1 MATKDPRD
9 QGYSSNPQEK
19 YTPKKKETVQ
29 EEDPTLEAATQ
40 KKVESR
46 PAVTSEPWKSSTSQ
60 TQSSQE
66 QLYDDEASWGYG
78 GTTTD
83 PRDQGYSSMPAG
95 SLASDDTK
103 SDASTSQTQS
113 SQEQLYDD
121 ESSWGYGGTTTTPT
135 TTQPQQFTWT
145 GISLTDSEI
154 DTYKQ
159 EMQDR
164 KAELAAEP
172 YVWPEIVDAKPPS
185 RIQDTISEIVTMGQ
199 AETHTYNKS
208 DLEDKWDSV
217 AAYQKFNY
225 NQEYLKAIKEGRNP
239 GEYDPDKHVD
249 EVMEKKD
256 KWVKDVIDGAPSS
269 AEILASLAIG
279 FVPGL
284 GTASKWKDMG
294 WAGRAF
300 SIGADVFFFVPI
312 AGQYSAGVRGGK
324 SAAQIMKE
332 LSLGIVKSPISVIKD
347 PKGALKQGYW
357 DPTVMVVNPKRLPL
371 ATGETKWNTVRI
383 NVDELGDAKQAM
395 SVRDDLTEQVMKEG
409 GAGKTIQTLDDVVQ
423 EVELTK
429 SALQKTLGPVAV
441 HSTYDI
447 RPYLEGATVGL
458 IGGKQT
464 PTKMFF
470 APNVHT
476 RFAYADSHGT
486 TLVDG
491 VKGGII
497 IRDKKVLD
505 KLQGS
510 NKTWKGTV
518 EMERILKPG
527 TDIPAPSQAVTFMGE
542 GGEKLTYLIV
552 GDPLTAKE
560 LAKLK
565 IFGAKDTFTSAF
577 VKPVKLKIKPGSSA
591 DEMQT
596 AVNKDLASMS
606 RWNDNA
612 NDLQK
617 AAKKADDAGDFEKA
631 AEYRRAAEDAMQRA
645 EGFQRRVGITMS
657 TGGSF
662 RVGAMYT
669 GDLPVEALVH
679 GNARVIGKQKPHK
692 GESQL
697 QQEDTFTTTRKSPGR
712 KSSKKTQEQLYD
724 DEASWG
730 YGGRDT
736 TKQSPGKT
744 STTTTRR
751 AGPKKSSSRRRGGTT
766 KEEEPTLE
774 HRRRPK
780 KSKGDDNRFKVTP
793 RRSKIFTDPRRGP
806 PPPPPGRKRP
816 EDRPGGRKPPGD
828 RPGGRKPPEDRPP
841 GDRPGGRK
849 PPEDRPGGRKPP
861 EDRPGGRKPEDRRGP
876 GRRSGPK
883 REDRRPES
891 SRPERRPP
899 GPRRSGGGRGSAP
912 PPPPPKKTPM
922 FIPSGGGKVY
932 EFPGPQGRSPRKVG
946 AELGLVNVKVDL
958 LTTKQ
963 KFTKRKKPSKKDPRD
978 TFEILSY
985 MKANPKKKVYDW
997 GIVDLVV
1004 NSDKIYFRK
1013 SAL

>member
-1 MATKDPRD
+1 MKDR
-9 QGYSSNPQEK
+9 
-19 YTPKKKETVQ
+19 V
-29 EEDPTLEAATQ
+29 
-40 KKVESR
+40 
-46 PAVTSEPWKSSTSQ
+46 
-60 TQSSQE
+60 
-66 QLYDDEASWGYG
+66 
-78 GTTTD
+78 
-83 PRDQGYSSMPAG
+83 
-95 SLASDDTK
+95 
-103 SDASTSQTQS
+103 
-113 SQEQLYDD
+113 
-121 ESSWGYGGTTTTPT
+121 
-135 TTQPQQFTWT
+135 
-145 GISLTDSEI
+145 
-154 DTYKQ
+154 
-159 EMQDR
+159 
-164 KAELAAEP
+164 AEP

-185 RIQDTISEIVTMGQ
+185 KIQDTISEIVTMGQ
-199 AETHTYNKS
+199 APTHTYNKS

-294 WAGRAF
+294 WGGRAF
-300 SIGADVFFFVPI
+300 SIGADVFFFLPI

-383 NVDELGDAKQAM
+383 NVDELGDPKKAM
-395 SVRDDLTEQVMKEG
+395 AVRDDLTEQVMKEG
-409 GAGKTIQTLDDVVQ
+409 GAGKTLTTLDDVVQ

-486 TLVDG
+486 TLLDG

-518 EMERILKPG
+518 EMERILRPG
-527 TDIPAPSQAVTFMGE
+527 TDIPAPSQAITFMGE

-552 GDPLTAKE
+552 GDPLSAKE

-679 GNARVIGKQKPHK
+679 GNAKVVGGKPTGKRE
-692 GESQL
+692 GQL
-697 QQEDTFTTTRKSPGR
+697 QQEDTFTSPRQSPGK

-751 AGPKKSSSRRRGGTT
+751 AGPKKSRNERRGGTT

-774 HRRRPK
+774 DRRQPSRNK
-780 KSKGDDNRFKVTP
+780 ENRFRVTP
-793 RRSKIFTDPRRGP
+793 HRPRIFTDPRLRP
-806 PPPPPGRKRP
+806 PPPPSGGRPGGRKPPDDQTTPRTPGRKPPDDQTTPRTPGRKRP
-816 EDRPGGRKPPGD
+816 EDRVTPRRKTPT
-828 RPGGRKPPEDRPP
+828 REDRRPD
-841 GDRPGGRK
+841 DRRS
-849 PPEDRPGGRKPP
+849 D
-861 EDRPGGRKPEDRRGP
+861 DRRGP
-876 GRRSGPK
+876 GRGRTP
-883 REDRRPES
+883 RRADRRPEGTT
-891 SRPERRPP
+891 RRDRRPSDL
-899 GPRRSGGGRGSAP
+899 RRSTGGRGSA

-932 EFPGPQGRSPRKVG
+932 EFPGPKGKSPRKVG
-946 AELGLVNVKVDL
+946 AELGVVDVKVDL